1 MNKRLACALV
11 SRDAVSVV
19 TEALR
24 DAKGAGAFHEVAE
37 AMVVS
42 IAAIVGRESGADAVD
57 HLLAAAQVAAD
68 HH

>member
-1 MNKRLACALV
+1 MNKRLACARV

-24 DAKGAGAFHEVAE
+24 DAKGAGAFDEVAE

-42 IAAIVGRESGADAVD
+42 IAAIVGRESGAAALD
-57 HLLAAAQVAAD
+57 HLLAAAAAAAET
-68 HH
+68 